1 MTRKGFMKLYF
12 TLICILLTIIGC
24 KKDSNEVTIDYAYLG
39 GEIINPNTNY
49 IVLSKNEV
57 ILDTVKLDGR
67 NRFLY
72 KIDDLNEGL
81 YTFRHG
87 GEFQLILLE
96 PKDSLLFRLNT
107 LDFDES
113 LVYSGNG
120 DKKNNYF
127 INEYLQSEQEEKYI
141 VELCQLDGITF
152 QKRVDS
158 LNASKVTALENFSN
172 KYDPSSLFLKIAKA
186 NIDYSFFSSK
196 EVYPFVHYGKNKAAI
211 LKSLPEDFYN
221 YRKAIDY
228 NDGFLSNHHNYNK
241 FLRYNL
247 SNLTLKTHD
256 KHDNNACFDRNS
268 LCYNLDRLK
277 LIDSLITNPKV
288 KDDLLYHFA
297 MGYLSKNK
305 NEESNNALLKSF
317 LGKSESEKGK
327 ELMVRYTNSVNSLK
341 EGVKLPQINVVSYN
355 EDVLKISAL
364 IDSPTVLSFWSHT
377 YYKHFKESH
386 YKLKELKAKYPEVKF
401 IVINIDNYGLEKS
414 KRLLEGHGFNKTN
427 EFKFKNPEEALDIF
441 AVYPMTKTVLVD
453 KNKKITNSNTNIF
466 STHFEEQLLGL
477 INK

>member
-1 MTRKGFMKLYF
+1 MKLYF
-12 TLICILLTIIGC
+12 TFIIILLTIMGC
-24 KKDSNEVTIDYAYLG
+24 KKDSDEATINFAYLG

-49 IVLSKNEV
+49 IVLSKNEA
-57 ILDTVKLDGR
+57 IIDTVKLDGR

-87 GEFQLILLE
+87 GDFQLILLE
-96 PKDSLLFRLNT
+96 PEDSLLFRLNT

-127 INEYLQSEQEEKYI
+127 INEYLENEQEEKYI
-141 VELCQLDGITF
+141 VQLCQLDGFTF

-158 LNASKVTALENFSN
+158 LRTSKLKALENFTN
-172 KYDPSSLFLKIAKA
+172 KYDPSPLFLKIAKA
-186 NIDYSFFSSK
+186 NIDYSYFSSK

-211 LKSLPEDFYN
+211 LKSLNEDFYD

-228 NDGFLSNHHNYNK
+228 NDAFLSNHHNYNK

-247 SNLTLKTHD
+247 SNLSLKTHG
-256 KHDNNACFDRNS
+256 KHDHNACYDRNS

-277 LIDSLITNPKV
+277 LIDSLITNPTV
-288 KDDLLYHFA
+288 KDELLYHFA
-297 MGYLSKNK
+297 MGFLSKSK
-305 NEESNNALLKSF
+305 NEESNNTLLKSF
-317 LGKSESEKGK
+317 LSKSKSKK
-327 ELMVRYTNSVNSLK
+327 SKALMVRYTHSINRLK
-341 EGVKLPQINVVSYN
+341 AGVKLPEINLISYN
-355 EDVLKISAL
+355 EDDEDELKISTL
-364 IDSPTVLSFWSHT
+364 IDSPTVLSFWSHA
-377 YYKHFKESH
+377 YYEHFKESH

-414 KRLLEGHGFNKTN
+414 KRLLEGHGFNNTN
-427 EFKFKNPEEALDIF
+427 EFKFKNPEEALELF
-441 AVYPMTKTVLVD
+441 AIYPMTKTILVD
-453 KNKKITNSNTNIF
+453 KNKKIINSNTNIF
-466 STHFEEQLLGL
+466 SAHFEEQLLGL
-477 INK
+477 INR

>member
-1 MTRKGFMKLYF
+1 MTQKGFMKLY
-12 TLICILLTIIGC
+12 LILIGILITTIGC
-24 KKDSNEVTIDYAYLG
+24 KKDSDETTIDYAYLG

-49 IVLSKNEV
+49 IVLSKNEA
-57 ILDTVKLDGR
+57 IIDTVKLDGR

-72 KIDDLNEGL
+72 KVDDLNEGL

-87 GEFQLILLE
+87 GEYQLILLE
-96 PKDSLLFRLNT
+96 SEDSLLFRLNT

-113 LVYSGNG
+113 LVYSGSG

-127 INEYLQSEQEEKYI
+127 INEYLENEQEEKYI

-158 LNASKVTALENFSN
+158 LNTSKVKALENFTN
-172 KYDPSSLFLKIAKA
+172 KYNPSPLFLKIAKA
-186 NIDYSFFSSK
+186 NIDYSYFSSK

-211 LKSLPEDFYN
+211 LKSLPIDFYD
-221 YRKAIDY
+221 YRKGINY
-228 NDGFLSNHHNYNK
+228 NDAFLSSHHNYNK

-247 SNLTLKTHD
+247 SNLSLKSHD

-277 LIDSLITNPKV
+277 LIDSLITNPTV

-297 MGYLSKNK
+297 MGYLSKSK

-317 LGKSESEKGK
+317 LNKSKSEKGN
-327 ELMVRYTNSVNSLK
+327 EMMARYTNSINRLK
-341 EGVKLPQINVVSYN
+341 EGLRLPEINVISYN
-355 EDVLKISAL
+355 ENVLKITKL
-364 IDSPTVLSFWSHT
+364 IDSPTVLSFWSHK
-377 YYKHFKESH
+377 YYEHFKESH

-401 IVINIDNYGLEKS
+401 IVINIDNNGLEKS
-414 KRLLEGHGFNKTN
+414 KRLLEGHSFNNTN
-427 EFKFKNPEEALDIF
+427 EFKFKNSEEALEIF
-441 AVYPMTKTVLVD
+441 AVYPMTKTILVD

-466 STHFEEQLLGL
+466 SAHFEEQLLGL

>member
-67 NRFLY
+67 NGFLY
-72 KIDDLNEGL
+72 KIDELNEGL

-141 VELCQLDGITF
+141 VKLCQLDGIIF

-172 KYDPSSLFLKIAKA
+172 KYDPSPLFLKIAKA

-221 YRKAIDY
+221 Y
-228 NDGFLSNHHNYNK
+228 
-241 FLRYNL
+241 
-247 SNLTLKTHD
+247 
-256 KHDNNACFDRNS
+256 
-268 LCYNLDRLK
+268 
-277 LIDSLITNPKV
+277 
-288 KDDLLYHFA
+288 
-297 MGYLSKNK
+297 
-305 NEESNNALLKSF
+305 
-317 LGKSESEKGK
+317 
-327 ELMVRYTNSVNSLK
+327 
-341 EGVKLPQINVVSYN
+341 
-355 EDVLKISAL
+355 
-364 IDSPTVLSFWSHT
+364 
-377 YYKHFKESH
+377 
-386 YKLKELKAKYPEVKF
+386 
-401 IVINIDNYGLEKS
+401 
-414 KRLLEGHGFNKTN
+414 
-427 EFKFKNPEEALDIF
+427 
-441 AVYPMTKTVLVD
+441 
-453 KNKKITNSNTNIF
+453 
-466 STHFEEQLLGL
+466 
-477 INK
+477 